1 MKDAVFNASFDA
13 TERKID
19 KIFKL
24 FFSDDFVL
32 ALLEF

>member
-1 MKDAVFNASFDA
+1 MKGVAFGVSFDA
-13 TERKID
+13 TEHIID

-24 FFSDDFVL
+24 FFSDDFAL